1 MQMHDDIVYL
11 DHFASF
17 LKRCH
22 FSKDFAATAADTAT
36 IIGQYPLLQHIAIAI
51 GALDAS
57 RKGSTRAFGK
67 LGSAQQTA
75 FRAYGRSIQDLHTAI
90 STAGPVFRDDV
101 FWSTF
106 FHGLFE
112 LLAENTGNSFVNH
125 MVYGTSKMLFMLKPT
140 IPFPL
145 ATKSL
150 IDAFWILEINR
161 AILYGDIAIL
171 PDNPQRLHMPRG
183 KSILLAGLINDTKY
197 HRLFDTIEGVPEEL
211 RSIDPTLDALALEG
225 LEIKERLLTWQGECH
240 FEASETSPVDSFT
253 QLSVTVHRALHL
265 YHCNNF
271 TFYSCWMTR
280 LIPRLNRSEV
290 NQHVSEIL
298 DLSERLLS
306 DTHIPAVL
314 LLFPLRMAGVHVS
327 GFHGQDKVL
336 GAVRKIRQQGFVVSD
351 TIEVDLKEF
360 WQYRLG
366 QPIEIN
372 EVQL

>member
-1 MQMHDDIVYL
+1 MATIPLQMQMHDDIVYL

-90 STAGPVFRDDV
+90 STAGPVFREDL

-112 LLAENTGNSFVNH
+112 VCFDSGYILYGLLISPQLLAENTGNSFVNH

-171 PDNPQRLHMPRG
+171 PDNPQLNMMRESWPDPMNRIIMLMIQTSTYAKRQVD
-183 KSILLAGLINDTKY
+183 SA
-197 HRLFDTIEGVPEEL
+197 
-211 RSIDPTLDALALEG
+211 RSID
-225 LEIKERLLTWQGECH
+225 KRH
-240 FEASETSPVDSFT
+240 
-253 QLSVTVHRALHL
+253 
-265 YHCNNF
+265 
-271 TFYSCWMTR
+271 
-280 LIPRLNRSEV
+280 
-290 NQHVSEIL
+290 
-298 DLSERLLS
+298 
-306 DTHIPAVL
+306 
-314 LLFPLRMAGVHVS
+314 
-327 GFHGQDKVL
+327 
-336 GAVRKIRQQGFVVSD
+336 
-351 TIEVDLKEF
+351 
-360 WQYRLG
+360 
-366 QPIEIN
+366 
-372 EVQL
+372 